1 MGQKGSI
8 QNQHVGG
15 CQLDRMA
22 FQLDILLVGLGDLI
36 EEKRNLTGFIE
47 SGMRLFG
54 MGKG

>member
-1 MGQKGSI
+1 
-8 QNQHVGG
+8 
-15 CQLDRMA
+15 MA

>member
-1 MGQKGSI
+1 MKQNKPINELGSCRNQKGATPAY
-8 QNQHVGG
+8 VR
-15 CQLDRMA
+15 LYRR
-22 FQLDILLVGLGDLI
+22 LGDLI